1 MHQAFAHDLR
11 VDRKKAG
18 LSQKDCAHLL
28 DVRQQRIS
36 ALERGDA
43 IPTVSEICGL
53 SLIFGKSFTSLF
65 TAEFAVARRF
75 IDERMA
81 TLPIDKRSWISRF
94 NRTSTLSKLAERIAT
109 DNPLGSN
116 GSL

>member
-11 VDRKKAG
+11 VARKKAG

-28 DVRQQRIS
+28 DLRQQRIS
-36 ALERGDA
+36 ALETGEA
-43 IPTVSEICGL
+43 TPTVSEICGL

-75 IDERMA
+75 IDERLT
-81 TLPIDKRSWISRF
+81 TLPVDNRNWLSKF
-94 NRTSTLSKLAERIAT
+94 NRTNTLSKIADRIAT
-109 DNPLGSN
+109 DNPLGN
-116 GSL
+116 GGL

>member
-11 VDRKKAG
+11 VARKKAG

-36 ALERGDA
+36 ALEIGDA

-65 TAEFAVARRF
+65 TAEFAVARQF
-75 IDERMA
+75 IDERLA
-81 TLPIDKRSWISRF
+81 TLPVDKRNWLSKF
-94 NRTSTLSKLAERIAT
+94 NRTNTLSKIADRIAT
-109 DNPLGSN
+109 DNPLGN
-116 GSL
+116 GGL